1 MQHIDWENLDEGLR
15 RAIEARTGRVRQVR
29 TISAGHCSQL
39 ALSLRTGHGGLFLK
53 GLPERDPGTVR
64 QRREAMINCHVLPLA
79 PRLMWH
85 DTLAGWN
92 LLAFEYIPGARHAS
106 YRPGSPDLPDVVAAI
121 NRLTRIPCPGLP
133 VKEAPQRWGPYVDDP
148 ADARLFDGDR
158 LLHTD
163 FNPLNVLM
171 APGRTWVIDW
181 AWPTRGAAFID
192 PACSAKSPT
201 KTPSPGNAP
210 SKQPPVNGSGTAN
223 HWHVPGL
230 RDSPD
235 TWREGRQLRTRA
247 IPRRRVPPWR
257 KPVPGEN
264 QADSADLISREEVKA
279 RLEERLR
286 RHAARPKPAR
296 AVIEAWWWSRRA
308 WRSTWRPPP
317 WRQLSG
323 RGAGS
328 GRAAMA

>member
-1 MQHIDWENLDEGLR
+1 MQHIDWEDLDEGLS

-39 ALSLRTGHGGLFLK
+39 ALSLRTDHGGLFLK

-192 PACSAKSPT
+192 PACFLIRLIACGHT
-201 KTPSPGNAP
+201 AEEAEGWAACCDGWEQAP
-210 SKQPPVNGSGTAN
+210 P
-223 HWHVPGL
+223 
-230 RDSPD
+230 
-235 TWREGRQLRTRA
+235 RA
-247 IPRRRVPPWR
+247 IDMF
-257 KPVPGEN
+257 
-264 QADSADLISREEVKA
+264 AHASA
-279 RLEERLR
+279 RLFREIADQDPQPWKRALETATGQWVRYRQSL
-286 RHAARPKPAR
+286 AR
-296 AVIEAWWWSRRA
+296 SRV
-308 WRSTWRPPP
+308 T
-317 WRQLSG
+317 
-323 RGAGS
+323 
-328 GRAAMA
+328 